1 MIQVYTGD
9 GKGKTTAAFGLAM
22 RAVGH
27 GFKVRVIQFMK
38 GSIYS
43 GELDSATKLG
53 IEVFQFGR
61 TCPHAA
67 VIKTGFMQCHG
78 CGECWIGLKEV
89 TELDIQKIKM
99 AWQLAQDT
107 VSQGKHDIL
116 ILDELLNSFGR
127 NLLDVNEVIDWLKQV
142 PDEIEVVLTGRNASP
157 ELIEIAHLV
166 SEIKA
171 DKHYFNKGVA
181 ARRGIEY

>member
-1 MIQVYTGD
+1 MIQIYTGD

-22 RAVGH
+22 RAAGH
-27 GFKVRVIQFMK
+27 GFKVKVIQFMK
-38 GSIYS
+38 GSTYS
-43 GELDSATKLG
+43 GELDSASKLG

-67 VIKTGFMQCHG
+67 IIKTGFMKCHE
-78 CGECWIGLKEV
+78 CGECWVGLKEI

-107 VSQGKHDIL
+107 VVQGKYDIL
-116 ILDELLNSFGR
+116 ILDELLNSFSHD
-127 NLLDVNEVIDWLKQV
+127 LLDVNEVANWLKQV
-142 PDEIEVVLTGRNASP
+142 PREMELILTGRNAPP
-157 ELIEIAHLV
+157 ELIEIADLV
-166 SEIKA
+166 SEIKEV
-171 DKHYFNKGVA
+171 KHYFNKGVA

>member
-1 MIQVYTGD
+1 MIQIYTGD
-9 GKGKTTAAFGLAM
+9 GKGKTTAAFGVAM

-38 GSIYS
+38 GSTYS
-43 GELDSATKLG
+43 GELESASKLG
-53 IEVFQFGR
+53 IEVLQFGR
-61 TCPHAA
+61 TCSHAA
-67 VIKTGFMQCHG
+67 VIKTGFMECHD

-107 VSQGKHDIL
+107 VVQGKYDIL
-116 ILDELLNSFGR
+116 ILDELLSIFRAGI
-127 NLLDVNEVIDWLKQV
+127 LDVNEVVCWLKQV
-142 PDEIEVVLTGRNASP
+142 PDEIEVVLTGRNAPS
-157 ELIEIAHLV
+157 ELIEIADLV
-166 SEIKA
+166 SEIKEV
-171 DKHYFNKGVA
+171 KHYFNKGIV